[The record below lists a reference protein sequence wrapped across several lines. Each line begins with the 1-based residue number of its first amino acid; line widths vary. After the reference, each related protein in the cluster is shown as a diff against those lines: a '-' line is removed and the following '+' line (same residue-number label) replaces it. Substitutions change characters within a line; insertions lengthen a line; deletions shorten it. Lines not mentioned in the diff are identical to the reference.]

1 MLTRVPVLLYHSVAP
16 EAAPKFR
23 PWTLHPR
30 RFAAHME
37 HLAARGYQSLN
48 VSQLE
53 ESLRPG
59 GAPLPE
65 RPVVITFD
73 DGFADFHSTALPEL
87 ERHHLASTLY
97 VATGYLGG
105 TAGWLAREREQHR
118 PMLHP
123 DQLLDVAER
132 GVEIGAHSHTHP
144 KLDELSA
151 ADSRAE
157 IRRSKEVLEQALQ
170 RPVTSF
176 AYPHGCHSRR
186 VREQVI
192 EAGYTSSTAVRHAMS
207 STADD
212 VFALARIMVLADTG
226 TEDLDRLLA
235 GRGIPQ
241 APYRPRTRTAVWR
254 AARRTR
260 RVLAPARREHRVA

>member
-1 MLTRVPVLLYHSVAP
+1 MTRVPVLLYHSVAQ
-16 EAAPKFR
+16 ESSARFR

-37 HLAARGYQSLN
+37 HLSGRGYQSLTIR
-48 VSQLE
+48 QLE
-53 ESLRPG
+53 ECLRPG
-59 GAPLPE
+59 GPPLPE

-87 ERHHLASTLY
+87 EAHHLASTLY
-97 VATGYLGG
+97 VTTGYLGG
-105 TAGWLAREREQHR
+105 TAGWLSREREQDR
-118 PMLHP
+118 PMLRP
-123 DQLLDVAER
+123 EQLHDVAER

-144 KLDELSA
+144 RLDELSA

-157 IRRSKEVLEQALQ
+157 IHRSKEVLEQELQ

-176 AYPHGCHSRR
+176 AYPHGCYSRR
-186 VREQVI
+186 VQEQVI

-207 STADD
+207 STEDD
-212 VFALARIMVLADTG
+212 VFALARVMVLADTT
-226 TEDLDRLLA
+226 TEDLERLL
-235 GRGIPQ
+235 GGQGIPQ
-241 APYRPRTRTAVWR
+241 APYPPLARTALWR

-260 RVLAPARREHRVA
+260 RVLVPARKGHRVA